1 MLDSSTKQQARFDP
15 ISYSMAYAC
24 RCTGS
29 GARVAAPE
37 NNDQAWWQR
46 IIRNASTADNDQGST
61 FKLDRRWTA
70 RAEVGDVKEHLGVPW
85 LSVLVPLGL
94 AQIIDLKSSTAD
106 LIIEQRLQPYHLEPS
121 LCHRRW

>member
-1 MLDSSTKQQARFDP
+1 MYGLR
-15 ISYSMAYAC
+15 
-24 RCTGS
+24 R
-29 GARVAAPE
+29 ARVAAPE

-94 AQIIDLKSSTAD
+94 AQIIDLKIGMGRA
-106 LIIEQRLQPYHLEPS
+106 RVGVGVF
-121 LCHRRW
+121 CCR